1 VRRMALIAGAIA
13 ALAIAALTLN
23 TANAAPRGAQGSVI
37 SLVAATRTIAAADR
51 DEAALAARATT
62 EARTTSEPTEKPD
75 VEATPAAP
83 RVTVSAGCQ
92 QAINNLKALHLADV
106 AEDAS
111 ERTAQPQTAATAVA
125 DRAEDAAEA
134 AKWVKALMAARAACL
149 PQPTAACQAEIA
161 SLQSELQATQT
172 EELAELS
179 ASSRDQS
186 DWLADWMSIRTAFSA
201 VATACATRE

>member
-13 ALAIAALTLN
+13 ALAIAAFTLN

-51 DEAALAARATT
+51 DEAALAARTTT
-62 EARTTSEPTEKPD
+62 EAMTTSEPTEKPD
-75 VEATPAAP
+75 VEARTAAP

-92 QAINNLKALHLADV
+92 QAINNLKALHQADV

-111 ERTAQPQTAATAVA
+111 ERTAQPQTAAAALA
-125 DRAEDAAEA
+125 DRTEDAVEA
-134 AKWVKALMAARAACL
+134 QRWVKALMAARAACL
-149 PQPTAACQAEIA
+149 PQPTATCQAEIA
-161 SLQSELQATQT
+161 SLQSELQTTRA

-179 ASSRDQS
+179 ASTQDQS

>member
-13 ALAIAALTLN
+13 ALAVAALTLN
-23 TANAAPRGAQGSVI
+23 TANAAPRGSQGSVL

-51 DEAALAARATT
+51 DEVALAARATP
-62 EARTTSEPTEKPD
+62 EAKTTSEPAEKPAA
-75 VEATPAAP
+75 EAKPAAP

-92 QAINNLKALHLADV
+92 QAINNLKALHQADV
-106 AEDAS
+106 AEDAA

-134 AKWVKALMAARAACL
+134 QKWVKALMAARAACL
-149 PQPTAACQAEIA
+149 PQPTATCQAEIA
-161 SLQSELQATQT
+161 SLQSELQTTRT

-179 ASSRDQS
+179 ASTRDQS